1 MILLDKVTK
10 VYPNGYKAIDNLSL
24 KIEAGEFVFL
34 AGNSGAGKTTLL
46 DLMLKDTEPTSGRI
60 SINGIQLSRLKKR
73 QIYRYRRFIG
83 TVFQDFRLFEDFSVY
98 ENVAFA
104 QRVVEAEPARIRE
117 RVLEVLELVGMKYKK
132 DYLPVQLSG
141 GERQKVAIAR
151 AIVNQPV
158 LLLADEPTRN
168 LDRKSAIE
176 IMDLIERVNQKGT
189 TVVVVSHNSEIIKAM
204 DKRVITFSY
213 GRIIS
218 DSKWGGYLYGI

>member
-46 DLMLKDTEPTSGRI
+46 DLMLKEIEPTSGRI
-60 SINGIQLSRLKKR
+60 SINGIQLSKLKKR
-73 QIYRYRRFIG
+73 QVYRYRRFIG
-83 TVFQDFRLFEDFSVY
+83 MVFQDFRLFEDFNVY

-104 QRVVEAEPARIRE
+104 QRVVEADPARIRE

-132 DYLPVQLSG
+132 NHLPAQLSG

-158 LLLADEPTRN
+158 LLLADEPTRDR
-168 LDRKSAIE
+168 DRKSAIE
-176 IMDLIERVNQKGT
+176 IMDLIERVNKRGT

-213 GRIIS
+213 GKIIS

>member
-60 SINGIQLSRLKKR
+60 SINGIQLSRRKKR

-83 TVFQDFRLFEDFSVY
+83 TVFQDFRLFEDFNVY

>member
-10 VYPNGYKAIDNLSL
+10 VYPNGYKAIDKLSL

-46 DLMLKDTEPTSGRI
+46 DLMLKEIEPTSGRI
-60 SINGIQLSRLKKR
+60 SINGIQLSKLKKR
-73 QIYRYRRFIG
+73 QVYRYRRFIG
-83 TVFQDFRLFEDFSVY
+83 MVFQDFRLFEDFNVY

-104 QRVVEAEPARIRE
+104 QRVVEADPAQIRE

-132 DYLPVQLSG
+132 NHLPAQLSG

-176 IMDLIERVNQKGT
+176 IMDLIERVNKRGT

-213 GRIIS
+213 GKIIS

>member
-117 RVLEVLELVGMKYKK
+117 SVLEVLELVGMKYKK

>member
-46 DLMLKDTEPTSGRI
+46 DLMLKDTDPTSGRI

-83 TVFQDFRLFEDFSVY
+83 TVFQDFRLFEDFNVY

-213 GRIIS
+213 GKIIS

>member
-46 DLMLKDTEPTSGRI
+46 DLMLKEIEPTSGRI
-60 SINGIQLSRLKKR
+60 SINGIQLSKLKKR
-73 QIYRYRRFIG
+73 QVYRYRRFIG
-83 TVFQDFRLFEDFSVY
+83 MVFQDFRLFEDFNVY

-104 QRVVEAEPARIRE
+104 QRVVEADPAQIRE

-132 DYLPVQLSG
+132 NHLPAQLSG

-176 IMDLIERVNQKGT
+176 IMDLIERVNKRGT

-213 GRIIS
+213 GKIIS

>member
-46 DLMLKDTEPTSGRI
+46 DLMLKEIEPTSGRI
-60 SINGIQLSRLKKR
+60 SINGIQLSKLKKR
-73 QIYRYRRFIG
+73 QVYRYRRFIG
-83 TVFQDFRLFEDFSVY
+83 MVFQDFRLFEDFSVY

-104 QRVVEAEPARIRE
+104 QRVVEADPAQIRE

-132 DYLPVQLSG
+132 NHLPAQLSG

-204 DKRVITFSY
+204 NKRVITFTY
-213 GRIIS
+213 GKIIS

>member
-46 DLMLKDTEPTSGRI
+46 DLMLKEIEPTSGRI
-60 SINGIQLSRLKKR
+60 SINGIQLSKLKKR
-73 QIYRYRRFIG
+73 QVYRYRRFIG
-83 TVFQDFRLFEDFSVY
+83 MVFQDFRLFEDFNVY

-104 QRVVEAEPARIRE
+104 QRVVEADLAQIRE

-132 DYLPVQLSG
+132 NHLPAQLSG

-176 IMDLIERVNQKGT
+176 IMDLIERVNKRGT

-213 GRIIS
+213 GKIIS

>member
-46 DLMLKDTEPTSGRI
+46 DLMLKEIEPTSGRI

-73 QIYRYRRFIG
+73 QVYQYRRFIG
-83 TVFQDFRLFEDFSVY
+83 MVFQDFRLFEDFNVY

-104 QRVVEAEPARIRE
+104 QRVVEADPAQIRE
-117 RVLEVLELVGMKYKK
+117 KVLEVLELVGMKYKK
-132 DYLPVQLSG
+132 NHLPAQLSG

-213 GRIIS
+213 GKIIS

>member
-10 VYPNGYKAIDNLSL
+10 VYSNGYKAIDNLSL

-46 DLMLKDTEPTSGRI
+46 DLMLKEIEPTSGRI

-73 QIYRYRRFIG
+73 QVYRYRRFIG
-83 TVFQDFRLFEDFSVY
+83 MVFQDFRLFEDFNVY

-104 QRVVEAEPARIRE
+104 QRVVEADPAQIRE
-117 RVLEVLELVGMKYKK
+117 KVLEVLELVGMKYKK
-132 DYLPVQLSG
+132 NHLPAQLSG

-213 GRIIS
+213 GKIIS

>member
-46 DLMLKDTEPTSGRI
+46 DLMLKEIEPTSGRI
-60 SINGIQLSRLKKR
+60 SINGIQLSKLKKR
-73 QIYRYRRFIG
+73 QVYRYRRFIG
-83 TVFQDFRLFEDFSVY
+83 MVFQDFRLFEDFNVY

-104 QRVVEAEPARIRE
+104 QRVVEADPAQIRE

-132 DYLPVQLSG
+132 NHLPAQLSG

-176 IMDLIERVNQKGT
+176 IMDLIERVNKRGT
-189 TVVVVSHNSEIIKAM
+189 TIVVVSHNSEIIKAM

-213 GRIIS
+213 GKIIS

>member
-1 MILLDKVTK
+1 MILLDKVIK

-46 DLMLKDTEPTSGRI
+46 DLMLKEIEPTSGRI
-60 SINGIQLSRLKKR
+60 SINGIQLSKLKKR
-73 QIYRYRRFIG
+73 QVYRYRRFIG
-83 TVFQDFRLFEDFSVY
+83 MVFQDFRLFEDFNVY

-104 QRVVEAEPARIRE
+104 QRLVEADPAQIRE

-132 DYLPVQLSG
+132 NHLPAQLSG

-176 IMDLIERVNQKGT
+176 IMDLIERVNKRGT

-213 GRIIS
+213 GKIIS

>member
-46 DLMLKDTEPTSGRI
+46 DLMLKEIEPTSGRI

-73 QIYRYRRFIG
+73 QVYRYRRFIG
-83 TVFQDFRLFEDFSVY
+83 MVFQDFRLFEDFNVY

-104 QRVVEAEPARIRE
+104 QRVVEADPAQIRE
-117 RVLEVLELVGMKYKK
+117 KVLEVLELVGMKYKK
-132 DYLPVQLSG
+132 NHLPAQLSG

-213 GRIIS
+213 GKIIS

>member
-46 DLMLKDTEPTSGRI
+46 DLMLKEIEPTSGRI

-73 QIYRYRRFIG
+73 QLYRYRRFIG
-83 TVFQDFRLFEDFSVY
+83 MVFQDFRLFEDFNVY

-104 QRVVEAEPARIRE
+104 QRVVEADPAQIRE
-117 RVLEVLELVGMKYKK
+117 KVLEVLELVGMKYKK
-132 DYLPVQLSG
+132 NHLPAQLSG

-213 GRIIS
+213 GKIIS

>member
-83 TVFQDFRLFEDFSVY
+83 TVFQDFRLFEDFNVY

-213 GRIIS
+213 GKIIS

>member
-46 DLMLKDTEPTSGRI
+46 DLMLKEIESTSGRI

-73 QIYRYRRFIG
+73 QVYRYRRFIG
-83 TVFQDFRLFEDFSVY
+83 MVFQDFRLFEDFNVY

-104 QRVVEAEPARIRE
+104 QRVVEADPAQIRE
-117 RVLEVLELVGMKYKK
+117 KVLEVLELVGMKYKK
-132 DYLPVQLSG
+132 NHLPAQLSG

-213 GRIIS
+213 GKIIS

>member
-46 DLMLKDTEPTSGRI
+46 DLMLKEIEPTSGRI
-60 SINGIQLSRLKKR
+60 SINGIQLSKLKKR
-73 QIYRYRRFIG
+73 QVYRYRRFIG
-83 TVFQDFRLFEDFSVY
+83 MVFQDFRLFEDFSVY

-104 QRVVEAEPARIRE
+104 QRVVEADPAQIRE

-132 DYLPVQLSG
+132 NHLPAQLSG

-204 DKRVITFSY
+204 DKRVITFTY
-213 GRIIS
+213 GKIIS

>member
-1 MILLDKVTK
+1 
-10 VYPNGYKAIDNLSL
+10 
-24 KIEAGEFVFL
+24 
-34 AGNSGAGKTTLL
+34 
-46 DLMLKDTEPTSGRI
+46 
-60 SINGIQLSRLKKR
+60 
-73 QIYRYRRFIG
+73 
-83 TVFQDFRLFEDFSVY
+83 
-98 ENVAFA
+98 
-104 QRVVEAEPARIRE
+104 
-117 RVLEVLELVGMKYKK
+117 MKYKK
-132 DYLPVQLSG
+132 NHLPAQLSG

-176 IMDLIERVNQKGT
+176 IMDLIERVNKRGT

-213 GRIIS
+213 GKIIS

>member
-46 DLMLKDTEPTSGRI
+46 DLMLKEIEPTSGRI

-73 QIYRYRRFIG
+73 QVYRYRRFIG
-83 TVFQDFRLFEDFSVY
+83 MVFQDFRLFEDFNVY

-104 QRVVEAEPARIRE
+104 QRVVEADPAQIRE
-117 RVLEVLELVGMKYKK
+117 KVLEVLELVGMKYKK
-132 DYLPVQLSG
+132 NHLPAQLSG
-141 GERQKVAIAR
+141 GERLKVAIAR

-213 GRIIS
+213 GKIIS

>member
-46 DLMLKDTEPTSGRI
+46 DLMLKDTDPTSGRI

-83 TVFQDFRLFEDFSVY
+83 TVFQDFRLFEDFNVY

>member
-10 VYPNGYKAIDNLSL
+10 VYSNSYKAIDNLSL

-46 DLMLKDTEPTSGRI
+46 DLMLKEIEPTSGRI

-73 QIYRYRRFIG
+73 QVYRYRRFIG
-83 TVFQDFRLFEDFSVY
+83 MVFQDFRLFEDFNVY

-104 QRVVEAEPARIRE
+104 QRVVEADPAQIRE
-117 RVLEVLELVGMKYKK
+117 KVLEVLELVGMKYKK
-132 DYLPVQLSG
+132 NHLPAQLSG

-213 GRIIS
+213 GKIIS

>member
-83 TVFQDFRLFEDFSVY
+83 TVFQDFRLFEDFNVY